1 MPFTHSRLWLDGPS
15 AGSAPTMRLSL
26 TSRSIWQPVAQW
38 GHVVL
43 TFLTSQLR
51 YFLWSLA
58 DKEELKHYTY
68 DPQMPS
74 VPTQTLTVYGLNL
87 EQTDTIRQAASMF
100 QLEHPDVRVELIDG
114 QITSGSTTVS
124 DTIRAL
130 NTELLGG
137 NGADLLV
144 LDGLPAESY
153 IEKGILEDMKDFL
166 SPMIASGELTEQ
178 VSKPYTE
185 ESGSIYQIPTR
196 MTLLAAYGDS
206 QAVASLVSMEA
217 MRAYQKDSSNLPLRP
232 KTNYESLL
240 RQILMLRYDEVVDM
254 RTGKPYPDK
263 IKELLETVKVLGEA
277 NAPAYL
283 SAADGAELRKH
294 LL

>member
-1 MPFTHSRLWLDGPS
+1 
-15 AGSAPTMRLSL
+15 
-26 TSRSIWQPVAQW
+26 
-38 GHVVL
+38 
-43 TFLTSQLR
+43 
-51 YFLWSLA
+51 
-58 DKEELKHYTY
+58 
-68 DPQMPS
+68 MPS

-87 EQTDTIRQAASMF
+87 EQTDTIHQAASMF

-114 QITSGSTTVS
+114 QTTSGSTTVS

-185 ESGSIYQIPTR
+185 ENGSIYQIPTR
-196 MTLLAAYGDS
+196 MTLLAAYGTD
-206 QAVASLVSMEA
+206 
-217 MRAYQKDSSNLPLRP
+217 RP
-232 KTNYESLL
+232 
-240 RQILMLRYDEVVDM
+240 QPAWCPW
-254 RTGKPYPDK
+254 KP
-263 IKELLETVKVLGEA
+263 
-277 NAPAYL
+277 
-283 SAADGAELRKH
+283 
-294 LL
+294 